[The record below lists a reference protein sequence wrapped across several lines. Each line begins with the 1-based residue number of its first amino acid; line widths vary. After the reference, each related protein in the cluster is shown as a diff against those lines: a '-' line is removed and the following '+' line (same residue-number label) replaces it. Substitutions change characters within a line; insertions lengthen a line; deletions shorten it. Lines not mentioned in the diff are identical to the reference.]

1 MQTEMKITGI
11 EIQYARN
18 KKFTKDV
25 RLVKTGKSNTS
36 KKIKKLARKKTYY
49 VRVRTIRQVGNVKYY
64 GKWSAK
70 KKAKTR

>member
-1 MQTEMKITGI
+1 MKITGI
-11 EIQYARN
+11 EVQYARN

-25 RLVKTGKSNTS
+25 RLVKTGKSKTS
-36 KKIKKLARKKTYY
+36 KKIKKLARRKTYY